1 MFSFSGIIEKMM
13 PSLLR
18 PDQLGREGA
27 MRMYLQEPTRDVGD
41 RKSMSVLEV
50 SVLKKMEE

>member
-1 MFSFSGIIEKMM
+1 MM
-13 PSLLR
+13 PSLLK

-27 MRMYLQEPTRDVGD
+27 MQMYLQEPTRDVGE

-50 SVLKKMEE
+50 SVLIKMEE

>member
-1 MFSFSGIIEKMM
+1 MM
-13 PSLLR
+13 PSLLK

-27 MRMYLQEPTRDVGD
+27 MQMYLQEPTWDVGE

-50 SVLKKMEE
+50 SVLIKIEE